1 LSFDLFIGNSLVFCR
16 RFCAL
21 HPPPLLGF
29 FFDPNGATIPAFA
42 PLRCRS
48 DPDLRAV
55 VHHTDFFLIG
65 LLDNDDD
72 FPGWVID
79 DCHDGYL
86 ILNNFNLNG
95 CGASLGMR
103 GVYSYD

>member
-1 LSFDLFIGNSLVFCR
+1 LSFDLFIDNSLVFRR

-29 FFDPNGATIPAFA
+29 FFDPDGATIPALT
-42 PLRCRS
+42 PLQHCS
-48 DPDLRAV
+48 DSDLRAA
-55 VHHTDFFLIG
+55 VHRADFFLTG
-65 LLDNDDD
+65 LPDDDDD

-103 GVYSYD
+103 GFYGYD